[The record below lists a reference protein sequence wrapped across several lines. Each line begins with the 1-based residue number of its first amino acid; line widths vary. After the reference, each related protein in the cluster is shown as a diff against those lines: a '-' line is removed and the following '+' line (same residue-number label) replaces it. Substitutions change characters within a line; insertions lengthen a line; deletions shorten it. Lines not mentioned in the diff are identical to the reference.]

1 MTEWKGRINTVGES
15 RVLGSMRGLWRKIK
29 VEITRYSR
37 GGKWFRGRKTNRK
50 GRMDRDGEDKIEE
63 GSR

>member
-1 MTEWKGRINTVGES
+1 
-15 RVLGSMRGLWRKIK
+15 MRGLWRKIK